1 MRYLFAWL
9 NVILGLWLIISPWV
23 LGYTATTAAFY
34 NALIVGVLVAVFAL
48 LGWAAHAGV
57 WPFERRAATT

>member
-23 LGYTATTAAFY
+23 LGYTTTTAAFY

-48 LGWAAHAGV
+48 LGWAA
-57 WPFERRAATT
+57 